1 MTFLHDGQNSLNT
14 LLCHLEYF
22 YSQGSVEQLI
32 IGIWGLVS
40 FIKGWFCM
48 FESSADVAHPR
59 RKSGIKL
66 ETVLC

>member
-1 MTFLHDGQNSLNT
+1 MTFLQDCQNSLNT
-14 LLCHLEYF
+14 LLCHLEFFFF

-48 FESSADVAHPR
+48 FESSADAAHPGER
-59 RKSGIKL
+59 AA
-66 ETVLC
+66 